1 MRLLVGVG
9 GELAFR
15 LSLLEEFF
23 GGVVEPDWDFLR
35 LSSASSRAARLFIK
49 YKLNIFLKFYTNNSN

>member
-1 MRLLVGVG
+1 VRLLVGVG

-49 YKLNIFLKFYTNNSN
+49 YKLNIF